1 MKELK
6 TLIENIN
13 WISIIFSVGL
23 LFLFNFIWYIYKL
36 FDGKYVS
43 KLDVKFNFGAFLFLM
58 LMVMVL
64 SACPNNKTNK
74 NVNNNKIE
82 TNGKFDYIEREF
94 NRQVKHQLQD
104 MNIILIMDDKYSGE
118 SEDDFIEKKGNEL
131 NLELK
136 NVVFYNKRVIYEFV
150 PNYTIN

>member
-1 MKELK
+1 M
-6 TLIENIN
+6 
-13 WISIIFSVGL
+13 
-23 LFLFNFIWYIYKL
+23 
-36 FDGKYVS
+36 
-43 KLDVKFNFGAFLFLM
+43 KFNFGAFLFLM

-74 NVNNNKIE
+74 NGNNSKIE

-150 PNYTIN
+150 PNYILN